1 MQNDAGQTVELYV
14 PRKCSSSNRIIG
26 PKDHAA
32 VQIDFVDVDPET
44 GRMIPG
50 KSTRYAICGA
60 LRRMG
65 ESDDAILRLAQKDGL
80 VPRDELKSN

>member
-26 PKDHAA
+26 PKDHAS

-60 LRRMG
+60 IRRMG

-80 VPRDELKSN
+80 VPRDDVKSN